1 MLQNINPIQLIIVFL
16 PLLFAVTIHEVAHGY
31 VALRFGDATAKLAG
45 RLTLNPIK
53 HLDPLGSVLL
63 PLLLKISGSPV
74 IFGYAKPVPVDFRNL
89 RNIRIGTLCVA
100 SAGVVTNFIA
110 AFICAGILQGIRLFP
125 GTLTAGALAP
135 LSLIVIQILAYSVM
149 INLVLGIFNLIPVPP
164 LDGGR
169 ILSMLLPQNLSR
181 RFQTIEP
188 YGILVL
194 IVLLMTNSLDLFI
207 SFFISPLMNWMLQGY
222 I

>member
-1 MLQNINPIQLIIVFL
+1 MLPNINPIQLIIVFL
-16 PLLFAVTIHEVAHGY
+16 PLLFAITIHEVAHGY
-31 VALRFGDATAKLAG
+31 VALRFGDNTAKFAG

-53 HLDPLGSVLL
+53 HLDPFGSVLL

-89 RNIRIGTLCVA
+89 RNIRVGTLCVA

-110 AFICAGILQGIRLFP
+110 ALLCAGILQGIRMFQ
-125 GTLTAGALAP
+125 GVLTSGILAP
-135 LSLIVIQILAYSVM
+135 FGMIIIQLLAYSVM

-169 ILSMLLPQNLSR
+169 ILSMLLPQHLRR

-188 YGILVL
+188 FGILIL

-207 SFFISPLMNWMLQGY
+207 SFFISPLFNWLLQGY

>member
-1 MLQNINPIQLIIVFL
+1 MLPNINPIQLIIVFI

-31 VALRFGDATAKLAG
+31 VALRFGDGTAKFAG

-53 HLDPLGSVLL
+53 HLDPFGSVLL

-89 RNIRIGTLCVA
+89 RNRRLGTLCVA
-100 SAGVVTNFIA
+100 AAGVVTNFIA
-110 AFICAGILQGIRLFP
+110 ALICAAILQGIRLFP
-125 GTLTAGALAP
+125 AFLTSSALAP
-135 LSLIVIQILAYSVM
+135 LTSILIQLMAYSVM

-169 ILSMLLPQNLSR
+169 ILSMLLPQKYSR
-181 RFQTIEP
+181 QFQTIEP
-188 YGILVL
+188 FGILIL